1 MVGYFFSTGIELKVV
16 GDVRYYAHSMHVQ
29 PGDPYPVGGAIDAHV
44 GGSLLLGYLVR

>member
-1 MVGYFFSTGIELKVV
+1 VV